1 MIDATFAA
9 VRKACPP
16 AIWSRGVELVRQ
28 GAVIGE
34 RAQGR
39 ELDLRVS
46 MQGGMV
52 APLVTLF
59 PDDAEWSCECP
70 SAAAACIHVAA
81 AVIAVKQAE
90 EKGES
95 LFAPKS
101 EQTTGY
107 IGYRFTSGKFL
118 GFDRVMVTGKHEE
131 PLSNTLAM
139 LSFDRSKPFIAT
151 QQDLG
156 IEVLLGSS
164 TRGQLASEQM
174 AKLLAA
180 LRDAPDI
187 TLDGRPVTTGEPTAG
202 MRARLEDVPEGVRVS
217 IEQDPGVR
225 AVYANGVVLE
235 DETLRPF
242 DQSKVTARDVQDLR
256 RGKIFRKH
264 EIPDL
269 VTGLLPRLAKNVAIL
284 DLTKSLPKAEKAR
297 PRIQLETTREDTSL
311 SVLATLVYG
320 DPPTARIDGDK
331 LVHLQG
337 AVPVRDQAAE
347 RKLVVR
353 LASELKLL
361 PGVRHTVPLAEAVAF
376 ARKLEDWS
384 DDAATGA
391 ARDFRLLPTLT
402 ARVAIKGNALD
413 LAFETT
419 DMDGSVRAADSKAVL
434 DAFRRG
440 EPLVPLLSGGVAP
453 LPADFLA
460 KHGERLMDV
469 LAARADDGVVS
480 QAGMF
485 DLKKL
490 ATDLGEPDPPGF
502 EKLAALVAGFTAI
515 PASDLPEGLTASLRS
530 YQRRGVD
537 WLCFLREA
545 GLGGILADDMGL
557 GKTVQAITALRGRA
571 LVVAPTSVLFNWHAE
586 LTKFRPNLRV
596 GMYYGPSRSLHRD
609 VDVLLTT
616 YAILRLDIGE
626 LAREKFDTIV
636 LDEAQA
642 IKNPD
647 SQTTRAAYAL
657 KGDFKLTLSG
667 TPVENRLE
675 ELWSQMH
682 FVNPGLLGTRRD
694 FDERLAKPIERG
706 EPGAAAHL
714 RERVAPFVLRRLKK
728 EVAPELPPRT
738 EMVLRCVL
746 SDTERAVYDVIH
758 AASRRDVVEKLGA
771 GEGNVMQALEAL
783 LRLRQVA
790 SHAGMVPGGESI
802 LHSAKVDMLL
812 EKLEEAVADGHKALV
827 FSQWTSLLDRVEQ
840 PLRDAMLPFTRLDG
854 STADRGAV
862 VAEFQ
867 NPDGPPIMLVSLKA
881 GGTGLNLT
889 AADHVFLLDPWW
901 NPAVEDQAADRAHR
915 IGQDKPVMVYRL
927 VAKDTVEE
935 RMLELQA
942 RKRGLADAALGGGDA
957 ALRLTREDLLD
968 LLSA

>member
-28 GAVIGE
+28 GAVLGE

-101 EQTTGY
+101 EQSTGY
-107 IGYRFTSGKFL
+107 IGYRFTSGKGL
-118 GFDRVMVTGKHEE
+118 TFDRVMVTGRNEVA
-131 PLSNTLAM
+131 LTSTLTM
-139 LSFDRSKPFIAT
+139 LSYDRSKPFIAT
-151 QQDLG
+151 QQDLD
-156 IEVLLGSS
+156 IEVLLSS
-164 TRGQLASEQM
+164 TPRGILPRELM

-187 TLDGRPVTTGEPTAG
+187 TLDGRPVTTGEATAG

-225 AVYANGVVLE
+225 AVFANGVVLE

-242 DQSKVTARDVQDLR
+242 DEAKVSARDVQDLR

-269 VTGLLPRLAKNVAIL
+269 VTGLIPRLARSVAIL
-284 DLTKSLPKAEKAR
+284 DLTKSLPKAEKAK
-297 PRIQLETTREDTSL
+297 PRIHIETSREDTTL

-361 PGVRHTVPLAEAVAF
+361 PGVRHSVPLNEAVPF
-376 ARKLEDWS
+376 ARKLQDWS
-384 DDAATGA
+384 DEAASGA
-391 ARDFRLLPTLT
+391 ARDFRLLPGLT
-402 ARVAIKGNALD
+402 AKVAIKGNALD
-413 LAFETT
+413 LSFFTT
-419 DMDGSVRAADSKAVL
+419 DIDGTQREADPKAVL

-453 LPADFLA
+453 LPVDFLG
-460 KHGERLMDV
+460 KHGERLLDV
-469 LAARADDGVVS
+469 LAARADDGTIGT
-480 QAGMF
+480 AGMF

-490 ATDLGEPDPPGF
+490 ASDLGEPDPPGF
-502 EKLAALVAGFTAI
+502 AKLSALVSGFTSI
-515 PASDLPEGLTASLRS
+515 PKAELPEGLTAELRS
-530 YQRRGVD
+530 YQQRGVD
-537 WLCFLREA
+537 WLAFLRRA
-545 GLGGILADDMGL
+545 NLGGILADDMGL
-557 GKTVQAITALRGRA
+557 GKTVQAITALTGRS

-586 LTKFRPNLRV
+586 LTRFRPNLRV
-596 GMYYGPSRSLHRD
+596 GMYYGPTRSLARD
-609 VDVLLTT
+609 LDVVLTS
-616 YAILRLDIGE
+616 YALLRLDIGE
-626 LAREKFDTIV
+626 LSAQHFDTIV

-647 SQTTRAAYAL
+647 SQTTRAAYTL
-657 KGDFKLTLSG
+657 KGDFRITLSG

-682 FVNPGLLGTRRD
+682 FVNPGLLGSRKD
-694 FDERLAKPIERG
+694 FDERYAKPIERA
-706 EPGAAAHL
+706 EPGAAERL
-714 RERVAPFVLRRLKK
+714 RERVSPFVLRRLKR

-738 EMVLRCVL
+738 EVVLRCEL
-746 SDTERAVYDVIH
+746 SETERAIYDVIR
-758 AASRRDVVEKLGA
+758 AASMRDVVDKLTG
-771 GEGNVMQALEAL
+771 GQGNVMQALEAL

-790 SHAGMVPGGESI
+790 SHAALVPGGEAI
-802 LHSAKVDMLL
+802 LHSAKVDLLL
-812 EKLEEAVADGHKALV
+812 EKLDEAVADGHKALV
-827 FSQWTSLLDRVEQ
+827 FSQWTSLLDLVER
-840 PLRDAMLPFTRLDG
+840 PLNDALLPFTRLDG

-862 VAEFQ
+862 VREFQ

-935 RMLELQA
+935 RMLDLQS
-942 RKRGLADAALGGGDA
+942 RKRGLADAALGGGDS
-957 ALRLTREDLLD
+957 ALRLTRDDLLD
-968 LLSA
+968 LLRE